1 MTLSEMQRS
10 CGDPP
15 SLLLKLIVALL
26 QHCQFFPVIAD
37 FAQVKSNSHCSY
49 GATHCNAK

>member
-1 MTLSEMQRS
+1 MTLSEMKRS

-15 SLLLKLIVALL
+15 LKLIVALL

-37 FAQVKSNSHCSY
+37 FAQVKSNFRCSY
-49 GATHCNAK
+49 GATCNAK